1 MNKSFRELFFCLVA
15 SFVFFL
21 TTGALQASM
30 TIQSLNGAVTETEI
44 SSFTNFMAGE
54 TPADT
59 ALGNV
64 IADGTSGMEAEALG
78 MMYEVTNMP
87 VLLNQMIACSDDF
100 LSLRNNTNNGQIM
113 WDGLRDPVWLT
124 YAATNAD
131 AGYAGSENNDTAG
144 HIAYCAQLILETPS
158 LWNVTVP
165 DGDPYGNGATYYERA
180 QTYIAQ
186 MDYTQAAYMLKWF
199 IQPGTDL
206 IVAPT
211 NAAWVAL
218 NENVNAYNRQM
229 MFLNGFQRLSEC
241 HQLLGDNPAL
251 VTLYDGIVKAQVD
264 VLLAGQTTTTTNG
277 HLVNN
282 WDYAPGD
289 GSDEDNTLHSTYD
302 IWGLTRAWAGGR
314 YGLTNASM
322 VPFANTLQYV
332 MNVSTNHISYYVDGS
347 STGQSI
353 RNFIY
358 PGWMPISD
366 FSPAT
371 YAIMANMDIAQGSQA
386 STAIYDAMI
395 LWVKNARYLG
405 NYPTNNSAVDY
416 TISTPWI
423 ENVTVGSNTTCKVT
437 VNPLEGFNSSV
448 TLGVTGLPSGV
459 TASFSPSS
467 ISGGS
472 GSSTLTLTAS
482 SSATPGIY
490 SLGSIVIT
498 GSGGSIDRISPLTL
512 VVDAAPNFSLSGSPS
527 SQNITIGGS
536 TSYTIDVSSLNGFSG
551 TVALSVSGLP
561 ANASG
566 GFSPSSVSG
575 GSGTSTLNITTA
587 TNTPSGNYPLTVT
600 GVSGDLTNTASVTL
614 LLNDFSIS
622 ATPSSQTVTAGGS
635 TNYTVT
641 VGNINGFGGTVD
653 LSANGLPSGATA
665 SFNPTSIDSI
675 GSSTLTIATTSTM
688 AASTNTVTITGASG
702 SLEHGANVSLIVQPT
717 TTSFAGTFEIQNV
730 TSGLAL
736 NQGGLT
742 TNGSPIT
749 QWTWVS
755 SPNEEFTFIATSN
768 GYYQINS
775 VKSGLDVAVQGAG
788 TTNNAPLVQWA
799 FGSSGD
805 DQWKPVENSNGTWAF
820 YNLHSGLTLNNSG
833 GSATNNS
840 QYSQWSWASSPNEE
854 FNLIRIPEPVN
865 LSSAFNRE
873 GMVTDGTT
881 FSSTGGLDGNGY
893 AYSSTLLGTS
903 VTNSSGVKFNLGAAN
918 ASNVVSSSGQT
929 ITLPAG
935 NFSTLQM
942 VATAVNGGQAS
953 ETFTVTYTD
962 NSTSTFTQSLS
973 DWGSSQG
980 YTGETVVSTMAY
992 RDGSS
997 GSTYSGTWDLY
1008 GYVFDINNA
1017 KTVSSVTLPADSN
1030 VVILGLTLEP

>member
-1 MNKSFRELFFCLVA
+1 
-15 SFVFFL
+15 
-21 TTGALQASM
+21 M
-30 TIQSLNGAVTETEI
+30 TIQSLSGAVTAAEI

-54 TPADT
+54 TPGDT
-59 ALGNV
+59 ALNNV

-78 MMYEVTNMP
+78 LMYEITNMP
-87 VLLNQMIACSDDF
+87 ALLNQMIAYSDDF

-113 WDGLRDPVWLT
+113 WDGLRDPVWVT

-131 AGYAGSENNDTAG
+131 AGYAGSENNDIVG

-165 DGDPYGNGATYYERA
+165 DGDPYGNGTTYYERA
-180 QTYIAQ
+180 QTYITQ
-186 MDYTQAAYMLKWF
+186 MDYTEAAYMLKWF

-218 NENVNAYNRQM
+218 DENVNAYNRQM
-229 MFLNGFQRLSEC
+229 MFLNGFQRLSQC
-241 HQLLGDNPAL
+241 HQLLGDNPSL

-264 VLLAGQTTTTTNG
+264 LLLAGQTTSTTNG
-277 HLVNN
+277 HPVNN

-302 IWGLTRAWAGGR
+302 IWGLTRAWASGR
-314 YGLTNASM
+314 YGLTNASL

-332 MNVSTNHISYYVDGS
+332 MNVSTNTISYYVDGS
-347 STGQSI
+347 STGEST

-358 PGWMPISD
+358 PGWMPIANFESQ
-366 FSPAT
+366 T
-371 YAIMANMDIAQGSQA
+371 YPIMANMDIAQGSQA

-405 NYPTNNSAVDY
+405 SYPTNNDAADY
-416 TISTPWI
+416 TVSTPWI
-423 ENVTVGSNTTCKVT
+423 ENVAAGSNLTCEVT
-437 VNPLEGFNSSV
+437 VNPLDGFNGSV
-448 TLGVTGLPSGV
+448 TLGVRGLPSGV
-459 TASFSPSS
+459 TAGFNPSS

-472 GSSTLTLTAS
+472 GTSTLTLSAS
-482 SSATPGIY
+482 SSTVPGIY
-490 SLGSIVIT
+490 SLGTMAIT
-498 GSGGSIDRISPLTL
+498 GSGAGIARMAPLTL
-512 VVDAAPNFSLSGSPS
+512 VVEGFSLSATPS
-527 SQNITIGGS
+527 SQNITIGGG
-536 TSYTIDVSSLNGFSG
+536 TSYTVAVDGTNGFTG

-561 ANASG
+561 AHATGS
-566 GFSPSSVSG
+566 FSPASVSG

-587 TNTPSGNYPLTVT
+587 TNTPDGNYPLTIT
-600 GVSGDLTNTASVTL
+600 GVSGNLTNSTTVTL

-622 ATPSSQTVTAGGS
+622 ATPASQTVTAGGS

-641 VGNINGFGGTVD
+641 VGNINGFDGTVT
-653 LSANGLPSGATA
+653 LSAGGLPTGASA
-665 SFNPTSIDSI
+665 SFNPASIDAI
-675 GSSTLTIATTSTM
+675 GSSTLTISTTNGM
-688 AASTNTVTITGASG
+688 AASTNTVTITGTSG
-702 SLEHGANVSLIVQPT
+702 NLMNGTNVSLVVAPSPV
-717 TTSFAGTFEIQNV
+717 SFAGTFEIQNV

-749 QWTWVS
+749 QWTWEGSV
-755 SPNEEFTFIATSN
+755 NEEFTFIATSN

-775 VKSGLDVAVQGAG
+775 VKSGLDVAVQGAA
-788 TTNNAPLVQWA
+788 TTNNAPLIQWA

-805 DQWKPVENSNGTWAF
+805 DQWMPVENSNGTWTF

-833 GSATNNS
+833 GSTTNNS
-840 QYSQWSWASSPNEE
+840 QYSQWSWADSPNEE
-854 FNLIRIPEPVN
+854 FNLIRIPLPVN

-873 GMVTDGTT
+873 GIVTNGTT

-893 AYSSTLLGTS
+893 AFSANLLGTS
-903 VTNSSGVKFNLGAAN
+903 LTNSSGVKFNLGAAG
-918 ASNVVSSSGQT
+918 ASNAVSSTGQV

-935 NFSTLQM
+935 SFSTLQM
-942 VATAVNGGQAS
+942 LATAVNGSQTAQ
-953 ETFTVTYTD
+953 TFTVTYTD

-980 YTGETVVSTMAY
+980 YPGETVAASMPY
-992 RDGSS
+992 RDGSN
-997 GSTYSGTWDLY
+997 GSTNSGTWDLY
-1008 GYVFDINNA
+1008 GYSFNINNA
-1017 KTVSSVTLPADSN
+1017 KTVRSLTLPNNGN
-1030 VVILGLTLEP
+1030 VAILGLTLQP